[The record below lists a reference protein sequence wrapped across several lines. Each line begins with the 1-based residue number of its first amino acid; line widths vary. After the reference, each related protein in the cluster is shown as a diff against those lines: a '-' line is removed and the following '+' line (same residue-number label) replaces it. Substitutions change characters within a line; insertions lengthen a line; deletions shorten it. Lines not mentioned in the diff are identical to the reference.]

1 VAYLTHEL
9 KIHPTYFQEVI
20 NGNKTFEIRKN
31 DRDYSVG
38 DVLFLNEYD
47 PDKKIYTGRR
57 TRVKITYITNYAQAE
72 DYIVIGIKLEHQ
84 LIKLFKASYFA
95 DEYQQEAIVAAANV
109 KRVEQIVSKDCQ
121 HFELI
126 NIEECIITSENIIH
140 AEVIGMV

>member
-1 VAYLTHEL
+1 MAYLTHEL

-109 KRVEQIVSKDCQ
+109 KRVEQIVSKDCK

-140 AEVIGMV
+140 AEVVGMV